1 MKKILFL
8 FLVALML
15 VSCDSPVQEN
25 DNEEQTVETTQETKV
40 EETKEEPEQ
49 IIEEQKPQEEKAAEE
64 QPVEE
69 SKEEQPVEE
78 TKEEPVEE
86 TPLEQPEETK
96 VEEVTEEVEPEKV
109 EEQPEEVTEEQPSEE
124 VEEPKEEPVVID
136 TWIKVNTTEG
146 DFGIPYFVVP
156 KGYDPMNF
164 ERGWISE
171 KFRNT
176 NFIKF
181 VKTNR
186 TLTHKRKDKYK
197 SSTWAFWKGDNTS
210 RTFEAE
216 VDVYEVYIYSNY
228 TEDSAYIT
236 YNDLFYNDYDYFKNL
251 FSNSPCYICQAKFTE
266 LNKPTLDRIDNK
278 KGHSKDNVKPCC
290 VYCNVTKSNKDE
302 NLTRLRIQLRNY
314 ALLNNLPMT
323 IDNKIVYDKL
333 RKSITGGL
341 SNVQHRVN
349 IKGKTH
355 INHFKYENNKV
366 ISYDTP
372 HVMTHFCG
380 VDFNS
385 LYNGDIV
392 SKRQLICR
400 KDFCNYF

>member
-1 MKKILFL
+1 MKKLLFI
-8 FLVALML
+8 FVVALML

-49 IIEEQKPQEEKAAEE
+49 VIEEQKPQEEKAA
-64 QPVEE
+64 EE

-164 ERGWISE
+164 NRNCIAE

-181 VKTNR
+181 VKTKQ
-186 TLTHKRKDKYK
+186 TLTHKNKDNYK

-236 YNDLFYNDYDYFKNL
+236 YNDLFTTEKNFNNHAFLIRKENDVWNIYSALTANGEICVPDNTLAKRTNSAVTRYN
-251 FSNSPCYICQAKFTE
+251 
-266 LNKPTLDRIDNK
+266 
-278 KGHSKDNVKPCC
+278 
-290 VYCNVTKSNKDE
+290 
-302 NLTRLRIQLRNY
+302 
-314 ALLNNLPMT
+314 
-323 IDNKIVYDKL
+323 
-333 RKSITGGL
+333 
-341 SNVQHRVN
+341 
-349 IKGKTH
+349 
-355 INHFKYENNKV
+355 
-366 ISYDTP
+366 
-372 HVMTHFCG
+372 
-380 VDFNS
+380 
-385 LYNGDIV
+385 
-392 SKRQLICR
+392 
-400 KDFCNYF
+400 

>member
-8 FLVALML
+8 FLVTLML

-40 EETKEEPEQ
+40 EETKEEPVEV
-49 IIEEQKPQEEKAAEE
+49 IEEKKSQEET
-64 QPVEE
+64 
-69 SKEEQPVEE
+69 KEEQPEE
-78 TKEEPVEE
+78 PKEEPVEE
-86 TPLEQPEETK
+86 TPVEQPEETK
-96 VEEVTEEVEPEKV
+96 VEEVTEEVEPKV
-109 EEQPEEVTEEQPSEE
+109 EEQPEEITEEPE
-124 VEEPKEEPVVID
+124 VKEQPVVTD

-181 VKTNR
+181 VKTNQ

-236 YNDLFYNDYDYFKNL
+236 YNDLFYNDYDYFKEAFLIRKENDVWNIYSAL
-251 FSNSPCYICQAKFTE
+251 TGNGTTYIPDHDSAKST
-266 LNKPTLDRIDNK
+266 
-278 KGHSKDNVKPCC
+278 
-290 VYCNVTKSNKDE
+290 
-302 NLTRLRIQLRNY
+302 
-314 ALLNNLPMT
+314 A
-323 IDNKIVYDKL
+323 
-333 RKSITGGL
+333 
-341 SNVQHRVN
+341 
-349 IKGKTH
+349 
-355 INHFKYENNKV
+355 KV
-366 ISYDTP
+366 ISY
-372 HVMTHFCG
+372 
-380 VDFNS
+380 
-385 LYNGDIV
+385 YN
-392 SKRQLICR
+392 
-400 KDFCNYF
+400 